1 MLNPV
6 TLTGEYEG
14 MQRVFGWGA
23 EDFLRTNL
31 MGIDAA
37 FAPDAVKE
45 RVREKLQE
53 GLSLA

>member
-1 MLNPV
+1 
-6 TLTGEYEG
+6 

-31 MGIDAA
+31 MGVEAA

-45 RVREKLQE
+45 RVRKRVEE
-53 GLSLA
+53 GYDLSG